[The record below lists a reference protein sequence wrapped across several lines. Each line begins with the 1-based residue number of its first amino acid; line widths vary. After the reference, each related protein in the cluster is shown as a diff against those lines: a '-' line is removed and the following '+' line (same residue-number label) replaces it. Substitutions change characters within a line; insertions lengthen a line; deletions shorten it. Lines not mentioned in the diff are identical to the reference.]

1 MDWAIET
8 KEGFVPDSVES
19 DIDSSYNKFL
29 NNLESDLIDAVDDA
43 APALLVGT
51 GAAGLFLPIA
61 VAKSNFRFAL
71 MSGAEDAVIAGA
83 DSEGVDN
90 FPIGEARLAAEQAL
104 LQSEASVATTYALL
118 DAEIGNAGNLLG
130 NDVDVTAKIV
140 VLKMLIRKVFDRR
153 RRSSMATSM
162 FISTAAFNAG
172 VLVAG
177 ALLGKTRKTWYTSVD
192 ERVRSTHA
200 ALHAQTLDLFDSFD
214 TPSGPLRFPGDP
226 LGTPGEII
234 NCRCRLRLS

>member
-1 MDWAIET
+1 VGWDTET

-19 DIDSSYNKFL
+19 DIDRSYNRFL
-29 NNLESDLIDAVDDA
+29 NDLERDMIDAVDSS
-43 APALLVGT
+43 APALLVGS
-51 GAAGLFLPIA
+51 GAAGLFLPLA
-61 VAKSNFRFAL
+61 AAKSNFRFAL
-71 MSGAEDAVIAGA
+71 MSGAEDAAIAGA
-83 DSEGVDN
+83 DSEGVAD
-90 FPIGEARLAAEQAL
+90 FPINEARIAADQAL
-104 LQSEASVATTYALL
+104 LQSEASVTTTYALL
-118 DAEIGNAGNLLG
+118 DAEIESAGDLLG
-130 NDVDVTAKIV
+130 NDVDVATKIV
-140 VLKMLIRKVFDRR
+140 VLKMLIRKVFGRR

-177 ALLGKTRKTWYTSVD
+177 ALLGKTKKTWYTSVD

-226 LGTPGEII
+226 LGAPGEII